1 MTVAGKQ
8 GATTS
13 DGTRGVFIGGEGRT
27 PTMDYITIGTT
38 GNCTDFADLRVT
50 LYGGGHGLITD
61 GTIGVF
67 STGTSYEANIDKI
80 TIAGTPS
87 NSTNYGDMTTGR
99 SNCMQCSDKTRGIY
113 AGGKTASGS
122 NYTNIIEF
130 IEIATPAT
138 CTDFGDLSQARQVAG
153 GLSDTGADRS

>member
-1 MTVAGKQ
+1 
-8 GATTS
+8 
-13 DGTRGVFIGGEGRT
+13 
-27 PTMDYITIGTT
+27 
-38 GNCTDFADLRVT
+38 
-50 LYGGGHGLITD
+50 
-61 GTIGVF
+61 
-67 STGTSYEANIDKI
+67 
-80 TIAGTPS
+80 
-87 NSTNYGDMTTGR
+87 
-99 SNCMQCSDKTRGIY
+99 MQCSDKTRGIY